1 MKNYNSMSDSEK
13 KQFII
18 TEYEDNKRSFKDIAD
33 DLGTY
38 ANKIRRDAIKYSI
51 KIRDKGEAQKNALDN
66 GKISHPTKG
75 TKRSPETK
83 KKIGLSV
90 LKSWEEMSDD
100 ELEQRKIKAKD
111 NWNKLSDDQ
120 KQNILREANNAVR
133 QSSKTGSKLELFLL
147 DALLRNGYNVEF
159 HKEQSLLNTKLQID
173 LFLPNHNIAI
183 EVDGPS
189 HFEPVWG
196 SDALSRNQRYDDKK
210 SGLIL
215 GKGLFLIRIKQS
227 RDFSN
232 ARANIILDD
241 LLSEISNIQNKIKTD
256 NTRIIYIG
264 D

>member
-1 MKNYNSMSDSEK
+1 MKDYNSMSDSEK
-13 KQFII
+13 KKFII

-38 ANKIRRDAIKYSI
+38 ANKIRRDATKYDI
-51 KIRDKGEAQKNALDN
+51 KIRDKSEAQKNALDS

-75 TKRSPETK
+75 TKRSSETK

-90 LKSWEEMSDD
+90 LQSWEELSDD
-100 ELEQRKIKAKD
+100 ELEQRKIKARE

-147 DALLRNGYNVEF
+147 DGLLKNGHFVEF

-173 LFLPNHNIAI
+173 LFLPKHNIAI

-196 SDALSRNQRYDDKK
+196 SDVLSRNQKYDDKK

-215 GKGLFLIRIKQS
+215 GKGLFLIRVKQS

-241 LLSEISNIQNKIKTD
+241 LLSEITNIEQKIKTD

>member
-1 MKNYNSMSDSEK
+1 MMSYNNMSDDQK
-13 KQFII
+13 KKFILN
-18 TEYEDNKRSFKDIAD
+18 EYENKKRSFKDIAD
-33 DLGTY
+33 SVGTY
-38 ANKIRRDAIKYSI
+38 ANKIRRDAIKFEI
-51 KIRDKGEAQKNALDN
+51 KIRDKSEAQKNALES
-66 GKISHPTKG
+66 GKSDHPTKG
-75 TKRSPETK
+75 RQRSTETK

-90 LKSWEEMSDD
+90 LQSWEDLD
-100 ELEQRKIKAKD
+100 ESELQKRKNKARD

-133 QSSKTGSKLELFLL
+133 QTSKTGSKLELYLL
-147 DALLRNGYNVEF
+147 DGLLQSGHFVEF

-173 LFLPNHNIAI
+173 LFLPNYNIAI

-196 SDALSRNQRYDDKK
+196 DDALNRNKKYDDKK

-227 RDFSN
+227 KDFSN

-241 LLSEISNIQNKIKTD
+241 LLNEITNIANNVKTD